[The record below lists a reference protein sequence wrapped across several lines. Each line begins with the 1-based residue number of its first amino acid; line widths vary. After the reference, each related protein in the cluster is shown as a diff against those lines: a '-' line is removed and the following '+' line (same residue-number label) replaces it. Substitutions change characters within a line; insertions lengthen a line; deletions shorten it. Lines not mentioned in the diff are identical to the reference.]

1 MKIVIPGGTGQVGG
15 ILRRAY
21 VAQGHEVVVL
31 SRQATSL
38 EPGVRHVLWDGR
50 TVGDWADEVD
60 GADVVVN
67 LAGRTVSCRYTDE
80 HLRQMMDSR
89 VDSTLAVGRAIERA
103 ANPPAVWL
111 QASTATIYAHTLG
124 PANDESGAI
133 GGTEPDV
140 PGYWAFSV
148 EIAKRWEDAQ
158 LQADTPATRKVALRS
173 AIVMSPDQA
182 GAFDYLLWMARLGLG
197 GAVAGGQQ
205 YVSWIHDHDFVRAVD
220 FLIDR
225 NDVSGPVNLAT
236 PNPLPQR
243 EFMRVV
249 RRAWGRRFGL
259 PATAWMA
266 EIGAFVLRT
275 DTELLL
281 KSRRVV
287 PGRLL
292 KQGFEFAYPQWEEA
306 AVDLVAR
313 RRGQRSRRDL
323 TRRGQVRAGWLS
335 TTNHRDPEDLPHRL
349 LPRAGYELAAKW
361 AWLGT

>member
-21 VAQGHEVVVL
+21 AEQGHDVVVL
-31 SRQATSL
+31 SRRPVSL

-50 TVGDWADEVD
+50 TVGDWVGEID

-89 VDSTLAVGRAIERA
+89 VESTLAVGRAIEGA
-103 ANPPAVWL
+103 PNPPAVWL
-111 QASTATIYAHTLG
+111 QASTATIYAHTFG
-124 PANDESGAI
+124 DANDETGAI
-133 GGTEPDV
+133 GGSEPDV
-140 PGYWAFSV
+140 PAYWAFSV
-148 EIAKRWEDAQ
+148 DIAKRWEEAQ
-158 LQADTPATRKVALRS
+158 QQADTPLTRKVALRS
-173 AIVMSPDQA
+173 AIVMSPDRA

-197 GAVAGGQQ
+197 GAVAGGEQ
-205 YVSWIHDHDFVRAVD
+205 YVSWIHDDDFVRALD

-225 NDVSGPVNLAT
+225 DDLSGPVNLAA
-236 PNPLPQR
+236 PNPLRQR
-243 EFMRVV
+243 EFMSVV

-259 PATAWMA
+259 PSTAWMA
-266 EIGAFVLRT
+266 EIAAFALRS

-292 KQGFEFAYPQWEEA
+292 AEGFEFSYPQWDQA
-306 AVDLVAR
+306 AADLVAR
-313 RRGQRSRRDL
+313 RRGRIV
-323 TRRGQVRAGWLS
+323 TRVRLDGS
-335 TTNHRDPEDLPHRL
+335 
-349 LPRAGYELAAKW
+349 
-361 AWLGT
+361 